1 MTASNNRFSVRYWG
15 VRGSIPSPGPKT
27 QRYGGNTTCLEVQ
40 AGGHTIAID
49 GGTGV
54 RAFGSSLFARLPVQ
68 VTFLMTHLHWDHVQ
82 GFPFFAPFLIP
93 GNKFRILSAHHNG
106 GNIHDV
112 LKQLM
117 AQPAFPISMEAFQSE
132 LNFEFITAGD
142 SLKFGDVTVKTML
155 LNHPGGVIGYRFEYM
170 GKVFVHASDWEHP
183 ADGSLDEAFVEFIR
197 DADVLSVDATYTE
210 DEYHGRKGP
219 SRVGWGHATHHECIR
234 HSRAANVGHV
244 ILTHHEPERTD
255 DDLDHL
261 ANDVYGKDAD
271 VSFSSEGRVI
281 TLV

>member
-1 MTASNNRFSVRYWG
+1 MADTTDRFFVRYWG
-15 VRGSIPSPGPKT
+15 VRGSIPAPGPKT
-27 QRYGGNTTCLEVQ
+27 QRYGGNTTCLELQ
-40 AGGHTIAID
+40 AGDQTISID

-54 RAFGSSLFARLPVQ
+54 RLFGSSLFARLPVE

-93 GNKFRILSAHHNG
+93 GNKFQIYSAHHNG

-132 LNFEFITAGD
+132 VNFSFISPGD
-142 SLKFGDVTVKTML
+142 TLDFGDLQVKTML
-155 LNHPGGVIGYRFEYM
+155 LNHPGGVIGYRFEYK

-183 ADGSLDEAFVEFIR
+183 EHGGLDKEFVEFIR
-197 DADVLSVDATYTE
+197 DADYLSVDATYTE
-210 DEYHGRKGP
+210 DEYYGRKGP
-219 SRVGWGHATHHECIR
+219 PRIGWGHATHQECVR
-234 HSRAANVGHV
+234 HGRAAGVKHV
-244 ILTHHEPERTD
+244 ILTHHEPERSD

-261 ANDVYGKDAD
+261 ANEVFGGDDD
-271 VSFSSEGRVI
+271 VSFSSEGRII